1 MEMDQG
7 VAGREGREPRES
19 GCPGSQG
26 RVLPQEQELGI
37 AHHQGN
43 TDQTTVSYH
52 LTPVRRT
59 HQKEHK
65 IVNVG
70 EDMGKR
76 EPYYIVGGNV
86 NWCSCCGEQCGGSS
100 KT

>member
-43 TDQTTVSYH
+43 TDQNHCELSPHTC
-52 LTPVRRT
+52 
-59 HQKEHK
+59 QK
-65 IVNVG
+65 
-70 EDMGKR
+70 D
-76 EPYYIVGGNV
+76 
-86 NWCSCCGEQCGGSS
+86 SS
-100 KT
+100 KRTQNSKCWRGYGEKRTLLHHWWECKLV

>member
-43 TDQTTVSYH
+43 TDQNHCELSPHTCQKTTLRGFKVQNELH
-52 LTPVRRT
+52 WL
-59 HQKEHK
+59 K
-65 IVNVG
+65 
-70 EDMGKR
+70 
-76 EPYYIVGGNV
+76 
-86 NWCSCCGEQCGGSS
+86 SS
-100 KT
+100 GQ